1 MFFWKKL
8 CSCTYRTLQ
17 RICVYMKKNQSP
29 RRLKNHN
36 LICSDNLYI
45 KIIIKF
51 KVWNKNIGWTVVTH
65 AFDPSTWEEEVGRFL
80 SSRPAWSTEWV
91 PGHPELHRETLSQ
104 KSKKHQKQTNK
115 KKKPTK
121 QTKKSTD
128 CSSRGLEFKS
138 QQPHGGSQ
146 PSVMRSDALFW
157 CVWRQLQYTYI

>member
-65 AFDPSTWEEEVGRFL
+65 AFDPSTWEAEVGRFL

-91 PGHPELHRETLSQ
+91 PWQPGLYRETLSQ
-104 KSKKHQKQTNK
+104 KQTNDK
-115 KKKPTK
+115 DEMLVLK
-121 QTKKSTD
+121 QQTT
-128 CSSRGLEFKS
+128 GLESVTQVHRVQFLGPTLGVS
-138 QQPHGGSQ
+138 QPHTTNS
-146 PSVMRSDALFW
+146 SLRES
-157 CVWRQLQYTYI
+157 

>member
-65 AFDPSTWEEEVGRFL
+65 AFDPSTWEAEVGRFL

-91 PGHPELHRETLSQ
+91 PRQPGLYRETLSRKNQ
-104 KSKKHQKQTNK
+104 KIIIIKSPYIVRGGTNILFSYVLCLFI
-115 KKKPTK
+115 KP
-121 QTKKSTD
+121 
-128 CSSRGLEFKS
+128 L
-138 QQPHGGSQ
+138 
-146 PSVMRSDALFW
+146 
-157 CVWRQLQYTYI
+157 RQS

>member
-51 KVWNKNIGWTVVTH
+51 KVWNKNISRKKISH
-65 AFDPSTWEEEVGRFL
+65 ALSIYIHPSRMHSPCRAMAEIQLPRTPSSQMSSCFLPTLSVAKGYRFHTEHLLASFL
-80 SSRPAWSTEWV
+80 SCFESGPSRT
-91 PGHPELHRETLSQ
+91 HRESNLC
-104 KSKKHQKQTNK
+104 KKA
-115 KKKPTK
+115 
-121 QTKKSTD
+121 
-128 CSSRGLEFKS
+128 
-138 QQPHGGSQ
+138 GSHC
-146 PSVMRSDALFW
+146 PL
-157 CVWRQLQYTYI
+157 